1 MACQSKCAV
10 IQLPSN
16 GASAGDRPTRGI
28 MVANM
33 RLVREAGSNRLPA
46 PASHRSG
53 TDTDR
58 LNKAQRQQPR
68 HRGPT
73 ACPDSLRQNRQPQ
86 QQDGFTAKTIRER
99 PHSNCAKAKP
109 ARNKL
114 KLALM
119 AAAGLQI
126 FLHRGERGQI
136 HIGRQKPSTLKPP
149 SQTKNP
155 FLVALFLLRRQVYV
169 GAECRECKAACET
182 LIFGGCIQKFAG

>member
-1 MACQSKCAV
+1 MGFASGCVSFMRRFKPERGQHQDQRNSKERGENGLPV
-10 IQLPSN
+10 EMRRIQLPSN

-46 PASHRSG
+46 PAGHRSG

-99 PHSNCAKAKP
+99 PPAIAQKQNRRGTNSNW
-109 ARNKL
+109 R
-114 KLALM
+114 
-119 AAAGLQI
+119 
-126 FLHRGERGQI
+126 
-136 HIGRQKPSTLKPP
+136 
-149 SQTKNP
+149 
-155 FLVALFLLRRQVYV
+155 
-169 GAECRECKAACET
+169 
-182 LIFGGCIQKFAG
+182 